1 MNQHTTIV
9 SLILLILIHFIS
21 EAITSLQRDL
31 TDARE
36 SWRRSQEE
44 IALLLKNQ
52 DEMKQK
58 LFDVNKLLD
67 DSSISNGLIHD
78 DS

>member
-1 MNQHTTIV
+1 VNQHTTIV